1 MLKLVTVVMQVME
14 VVAGA
19 KVMEL
24 VVVVFGG
31 ELGEMRRGRWGYS

>member
-1 MLKLVTVVMQVME
+1 MLKLVMVVVQEME

-31 ELGEMRRGRWGYS
+31 EPGEMRRGKWGYS